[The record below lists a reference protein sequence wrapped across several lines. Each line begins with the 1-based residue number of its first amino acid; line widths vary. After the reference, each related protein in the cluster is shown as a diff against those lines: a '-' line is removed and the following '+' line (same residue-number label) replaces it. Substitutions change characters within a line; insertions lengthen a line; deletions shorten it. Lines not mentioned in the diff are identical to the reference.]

1 MNERKTTNK
10 HGDVMTDTQQI
21 EKVASQLGIGVDALT
36 ARMAKVRAEQ
46 SGAWAASGYDEA
58 KIDSLTLRVSARQ
71 LNTEKTRIASSGATL
86 LEGMFVRSPRY
97 KDWGEMRYTKM
108 TNQLKTADDAVIE
121 NLVGQGAI
129 VLYENNHDGT
139 WTRHI
144 NESLLQKTAFE
155 IGGITDSVS
164 EPHAKAVEL
173 DENRMFYC
181 VADKSSPSWPS
192 GDPNWRYGAPSP
204 TSDKKRTAF
213 FLGRKQG
220 SSDDPSLISVV
231 FSGDM
236 AEATQPCFVPG
247 TLAVKMNAK
256 GDTGWAKDGI
266 TALNPDPSI
275 ANIFSAPPVAVPN
288 GVPEGLM
295 VDMLGGLEPQGRFL
309 KGFDSLASYH
319 SSIPEDEKWTAWC
332 GLVAEVVH
340 IDPRSDG
347 GFTMT
352 LGDLDILS
360 SAPTQDI
367 WVGADNA
374 HLIDFG
380 VGSQVAVFGSVWM
393 RDEEPRFSAQ
403 SWFVVESVAAPVAD
417 EDGWDE

>member
-1 MNERKTTNK
+1 MNERKNTNK
-10 HGDVMTDTQQI
+10 HGDVKMDETQI
-21 EKVASQLGIGVDALT
+21 GKVATQLGIGVDALR
-36 ARMAKVRAEQ
+36 ARMEKVRSEQ
-46 SGAWAASGYDEA
+46 SEAWKASGYDDT

-71 LNTEKTRIASSGATL
+71 LNTEKTKIASSGATL

-97 KDWGEMRYTKM
+97 KDWGKMRYDKM
-108 TNQLKTADDAVIE
+108 TKQLKVADDSVID

-164 EPHAKAVEL
+164 EPHAKSVVL
-173 DENRMFYC
+173 DENRHFYV
-181 VADKSSPSWPS
+181 VADKASPTWPS
-192 GDPNWRYGAPSP
+192 GDTNWRYGAPSP
-204 TSDKKRTAF
+204 VSDKKRTAF

-236 AEATQPCFVPG
+236 AEPSQPCFVPG
-247 TLAVKMNAK
+247 TIAVKMNSK
-256 GDTGWAKDGI
+256 NDTGWAKDGI

-275 ANIFSAPPVAVPN
+275 ASIFPSPPVAMENDVPS
-288 GVPEGLM
+288 GLM
-295 VDMLGGLEPQGRFL
+295 VDMLGGLEPEGRFL
-309 KGFDSLASYH
+309 KGFSSLTSYH
-319 SSIPEDEKWTAWC
+319 ASIPESEKWTAYC

-347 GFTMT
+347 GFTIT

-367 WVGADNA
+367 WVGANEA
-374 HLIDFG
+374 NLIDFG
-380 VGSQVAVFGSVWM
+380 VGSQVAAFGSVWM
-393 RDEEPRFSAQ
+393 KDEEPRFSAQ
-403 SWFVVESVAAPVAD
+403 SWFVVESVAAPTHTT
-417 EDGWDE
+417 DGWDE

>member
-1 MNERKTTNK
+1 MDET
-10 HGDVMTDTQQI
+10 QI
-21 EKVASQLGIGVDALT
+21 EKVATQLGIGIDALT
-36 ARMAKVRAEQ
+36 ARMDKVRSEQ
-46 SGAWAASGYDEA
+46 QSAWRASGYDDT

-71 LNTEKTRIASSGATL
+71 LNTEKTKIANSGATL

-97 KDWGEMRYTKM
+97 KDWGKMRYDKM
-108 TNQLKTADDAVIE
+108 TKQLKVADDSVIDS
-121 NLVGQGAI
+121 LVGQGAI

-144 NESLLQKTAFE
+144 NESLLQKNSFE

-164 EPHAKAVEL
+164 EPHAKSVEL
-173 DENRMFYC
+173 DENRSFYV
-181 VADKSSPSWPS
+181 VADKSSPTWPS
-192 GDPNWRYGAPSP
+192 GDTNWRYGSPSP
-204 TSDKKRTAF
+204 VSDKKRTCF
-213 FLGRKQG
+213 FYGRKQG
-220 SSDDPSLISVV
+220 SSDEPSVISVV

-236 AEATQPCFVPG
+236 AEASQPCFVPG

-256 GDTGWAKDGI
+256 NDTGWAKDGI
-266 TALNPDPSI
+266 TALNPDASI
-275 ANIFSAPPVAVPN
+275 ANIFSAPPVAMDDGTPS
-288 GVPEGLM
+288 GCM

-309 KGFDSLASYH
+309 KGFDSLSSYH
-319 SSIPEDEKWTAWC
+319 ASIPEDEKWTAWC

-347 GFTMT
+347 GFTVT

-367 WVGADNA
+367 WVGAENA

-380 VGSQVAVFGSVWM
+380 VGSQIATFGSVWM
-393 RDEEPRFSAQ
+393 RDEEPRFSSQ
-403 SWFVVESVAAPVAD
+403 SWFVVESVAASSEN